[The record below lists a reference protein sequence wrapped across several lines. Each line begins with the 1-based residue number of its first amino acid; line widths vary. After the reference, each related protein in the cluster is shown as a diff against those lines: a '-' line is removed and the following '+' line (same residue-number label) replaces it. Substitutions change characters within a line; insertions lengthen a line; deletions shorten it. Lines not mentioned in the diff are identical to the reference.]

1 LARVIALNRLAI
13 AVRSTDTRGAGRF
26 DRTPRLSNESI
37 PLAASD
43 FLARPLA
50 LPCGQVLPNRLAKSA
65 LTEGL
70 ARGDSA
76 ANERHVRLYRA
87 WAAGGSGLLITGNV
101 QICRDHL
108 ENAGNVA
115 IDGPQSPK
123 ALRALEAWAK
133 AGRGGGGQL
142 WMQLSHSGRQTPRM
156 INSRPLSPS
165 AIAVALPGNR
175 FGEPTPMSTND
186 IADVVKQFARASAI
200 ARATGFTGV
209 QIHAAHGYLL
219 SSFLSPL
226 ANQRTDRFGQ
236 SLENRARPLLAAV
249 DAVRDAVGPGFA
261 ISVKLNS
268 ADFQRGGFQFDDSLI
283 VARWLDEA
291 GVDCLEVSGGSYEQ
305 PRMMKFDG
313 LRAAEEPKMA
323 ASTREREAYFLKF
336 VPEIRKVVKRAALMV
351 TGGFRTA
358 AAMRDAIADDGVDL
372 IGLGR
377 PLCMTPDA
385 PARLLAGA
393 PHLEHFDDKLRLGP
407 GWLGPRSPIRLVKVV
422 NGIGA
427 LAWYY
432 EQLERLAD
440 DLPVDERMS
449 VLSAFL
455 TNERREKQRV
465 RKLA

>member
-1 LARVIALNRLAI
+1 MKRFN
-13 AVRSTDTRGAGRF
+13 RGALILASRHEASDSRVERGKA
-26 DRTPRLSNESI
+26 
-37 PLAASD
+37 LAATD
-43 FLARPLA
+43 YLARPLV
-50 LPCGQVLPNRLAKSA
+50 LPCGQILPNRLAKSA

-70 ARGDSA
+70 AGGDSQ
-76 ANERHVRLYRA
+76 ANQRHVRLYRA
-87 WAAGGSGLLITGNV
+87 WAKGGSGLLITGNV

-115 IDGPQSPK
+115 IDGPQN
-123 ALRALEAWAK
+123 AQAMRALEAWAK
-133 AGRGGGGQL
+133 AGRGGGSQL
-142 WMQLSHSGRQTPRM
+142 WMQISHSGRQTPRM

-165 AIAVALPGNR
+165 AVAVALPGNR
-175 FGEPTPMSTND
+175 FGAPRPMSGAD
-186 IADVVKQFARASAI
+186 IGEVVKQFAKTAAI
-200 ARATGFTGV
+200 AQATGFTGV

-226 ANQRTDRFGQ
+226 ANLRTDQYGQ
-236 SLENRARPLLAAV
+236 SLENRARPLLDTI
-249 DAVRDAVGPGFA
+249 DAVRAAVGPNFA

-268 ADFQRGGFQFDDSLI
+268 ADFQRGGFQFEDSLI
-283 VARWLDEA
+283 VAGWLDRA

-313 LRAAEEPKMA
+313 LRAAEEPKTA
-323 ASTREREAYFLKF
+323 SSTREREAYFLQF
-336 VPEIRKVVKRAALMV
+336 VPEIRNVVKSAALMV
-351 TGGFRTA
+351 TGGFRSA

-377 PLCMTPDA
+377 PLCLMTDA

-393 PHLEHFDDKLRLGP
+393 PRLEHFDEKLRMGP

-440 DLPVDERMS
+440 DLPVDEKMS
-449 VLSAFL
+449 VLNAFV

-465 RKLA
+465 KKLA